1 MRGRIWPNGRECS
14 DLFLTFEG
22 TFKQEE
28 STCDQFL
35 IYYSDR
41 WPLNVQDHLQPEQP
55 YFPSFW

>member
-1 MRGRIWPNGRECS
+1 MRGRIWPNGRECL

-22 TFKQEE
+22 TLAQEE

-41 WPLNVQDHLQPEQP
+41 WPLNVHDHLQPE
-55 YFPSFW
+55 